1 MYIAKEK
8 QAIRV
13 KKCSLPP
20 PILKFLLGI
29 SLAFSL
35 SGCAL
40 FEPQR
45 YFEKGFIEMTSGIHP
60 PERTS
65 YPVPSK
71 ETCSAAYRQQNNL
84 TLADLRNAINYGLLQ
99 NVLSQQTGG
108 NLYAPYEV
116 QKMKLIQ
123 LSRMANRLT
132 LRDGNFSA
140 AANAVAQIDAMLT
153 PKSLGTYLTGCLR
166 YTQTTLTNAVTKGDD
181 LLLQMST
188 EMASGIKNVK
198 IPQPTPETCSNGYL
212 YTHPAFVN
220 LQNAAL
226 GEAALNAM
234 GVYTTG
240 QTPQEIM
247 SQVIHLSECCDLY
260 STIMNVNSTFT
271 NAYLE
276 AENNANYTNLTS
288 FFSQYLQPPQ
298 LTNYEVG
305 CDNIEQK
312 THQKLTVW
320 TKWSQYYNQRKHYLE
335 THHLGVYRTPISN
348 KRTSTP
354 MS

>member
-8 QAIRV
+8 QAMRV

-20 PILKFLLGI
+20 PTLKFLLGI

-45 YFEKGFIEMTSGIHP
+45 YLEKGFIEMTSNIHT

-65 YPVPSK
+65 YPAPSK

-84 TLADLRNAINYGLLQ
+84 TVADLRNAINYGLLQ

-132 LRDGNFSA
+132 LHDGNFSA

-198 IPQPTPETCSNGYL
+198 IPQPTPETCATSYF
-212 YTHPAFVN
+212 YTHPALEN
-220 LQNAAL
+220 LANASL
-226 GEAALNAM
+226 GEWAVSAV

-240 QTPQEIM
+240 ETPQEIM
-247 SQVIHLSECCDLY
+247 SQIIQLSECCDLY
-260 STIMNVNSTFT
+260 STVMNVSNTF
-271 NAYLE
+271 NQAVSE
-276 AENNANYTNLTS
+276 AQNNANYTKIIPI
-288 FFSQYLQPPQ
+288 FAQIQPQ
-298 LTNYEVG
+298 KLANYYVG
-305 CDNIEQK
+305 CSKIWQK
-312 THQKLTVW
+312 IHHKAVVWSTQK
-320 TKWSQYYNQRKHYLE
+320 QYYSQRKHYLE
-335 THHLGVYRTPISN
+335 TFQKPIS
-348 KRTSTP
+348 KPVSTP

>member
-1 MYIAKEK
+1 MRTK
-8 QAIRV
+8 RN
-13 KKCSLPP
+13 SL
-20 PILKFLLGI
+20 LSKFLLGI

-45 YFEKGFIEMTSGIHP
+45 YFEKGFIEMTSGIHT

-108 NLYAPYEV
+108 NLYVPYEA
-116 QKMKLIQ
+116 QKMQLIQ
-123 LSRMANRLT
+123 LSQATNQELVA
-132 LRDGNFSA
+132 GNFA
-140 AANAVAQIDAMLT
+140 AATNNMAQIDAMLT
-153 PKSLGTYLTGCLR
+153 PKSLGTYLTGCFR
-166 YTQTTLTNAVTKGDD
+166 YTQTTLTNAVAKGEN

-188 EMASGIKNVK
+188 EMASGLKNVK
-198 IPQPTPETCSNGYL
+198 IPQPTLKTCANSYF
-212 YTHPAFVN
+212 YTHPAFEN
-220 LQNAAL
+220 LANAAF
-226 GEAALNAM
+226 GEMALNAI

-240 QTPQEIM
+240 ETPQEIM
-247 SQVIHLSECCDLY
+247 SQVIQLSECCDLY
-260 STIMNVNSTFT
+260 STIMNVNNTFM
-271 NAYLE
+271 NAVSK
-276 AENNANYTNLTS
+276 AQNNANYTNIIPIFAQLH
-288 FFSQYLQPPQ
+288 PPQ
-298 LTNYEVG
+298 LANYYVG
-305 CDNIEQK
+305 CSKIWQTIHHK
-312 THQKLTVW
+312 AVVW
-320 TKWSQYYNQRKHYLE
+320 TKWSQYYSQRKHYLE

-348 KRTSTP
+348 KPTSTP

>member
-1 MYIAKEK
+1 
-8 QAIRV
+8 
-13 KKCSLPP
+13 
-20 PILKFLLGI
+20 
-29 SLAFSL
+29 
-35 SGCAL
+35 
-40 FEPQR
+40 
-45 YFEKGFIEMTSGIHP
+45 MTSGIHT

-65 YPVPSK
+65 YPLPSK

-123 LSRMANRLT
+123 ISRVANHLT

-166 YTQTTLTNAVTKGDD
+166 YTQTTLTNAVTKGEN

-188 EMASGIKNVK
+188 EMASGLKNVK
-198 IPQPTPETCSNGYL
+198 IPQPTPETCTDGYT
-212 YTHPAFVN
+212 YTHPALEN
-220 LQNAAL
+220 LEDAAF
-226 GEAALNAM
+226 GEAVLNAM

-240 QTPQEIM
+240 ETPQEIM

-260 STIMNVNSTFT
+260 STVMNVGNTF
-271 NAYLE
+271 NQAVSE
-276 AENNANYTNLTS
+276 AHNNANYTKLTS
-288 FFSQYLQPPQ
+288 FTSQYLQPPQ
-298 LTNYEVG
+298 LANYYVG
-305 CDNIEQK
+305 CFKRDQK
-312 THQKLTVW
+312 MHKKLTVW
-320 TKWSQYYNQRKHYLE
+320 STQKQYYNGRKHYLE
-335 THHLGVYRTPISN
+335 TLQKPVSKP
-348 KRTSTP
+348 TSTP

>member
-1 MYIAKEK
+1 MRTK
-8 QAIRV
+8 RN
-13 KKCSLPP
+13 SL
-20 PILKFLLGI
+20 LSKFLLGMI
-29 SLAFSL
+29 LAFSL

-45 YFEKGFIEMTSGIHP
+45 YFEKGFIEMTSGIHT

-65 YPVPSK
+65 YPAPSK

-123 LSRMANRLT
+123 LSRLANHLT

-166 YTQTTLTNAVTKGDD
+166 YTQTTLTNAVTKGDN

-188 EMASGIKNVK
+188 EMASGLKNVK
-198 IPQPTPETCSNGYL
+198 IPQPTPETCATGYF
-212 YTHPAFVN
+212 YTHPALEN
-220 LQNAAL
+220 LANASL
-226 GEAALNAM
+226 GEWTLNAIM
-234 GVYTTG
+234 GWDTTG
-240 QTPQEIM
+240 ETPQAIM
-247 SQVIHLSECCDLY
+247 SQIIQLSECCDLY
-260 STIMNVNSTFT
+260 STVINVNNTF
-271 NAYLE
+271 
-276 AENNANYTNLTS
+276 
-288 FFSQYLQPPQ
+288 
-298 LTNYEVG
+298 
-305 CDNIEQK
+305 
-312 THQKLTVW
+312 
-320 TKWSQYYNQRKHYLE
+320 NQGRFHY
-335 THHLGVYRTPISN
+335 
-348 KRTSTP
+348 
-354 MS
+354 